1 MSKRTIQVSRPM
13 IENKNVTLERLQE
26 GKQVVQ
32 PLLLNIEQAMR
43 VLSLGKTKIYELI
56 ESEGLPVIHI
66 GKAVRFPY
74 TRLQQWIDERMQQD
88 IA

>member
-1 MSKRTIQVSRPM
+1 MNGKERRQVM
-13 IENKNVTLERLQE
+13 
-26 GKQVVQ
+26 Q
-32 PLLLNIEQAMR
+32 PLLLNIEQAMQ

-56 ESEGLPVIHI
+56 ETEGLPVIHI

-74 TRLQQWIDERMQQD
+74 TALQQWIDEQIQKD